1 MIDKKLSKEMRWRVV
16 VDICFFRIF
25 ARKKKNNM
33 VAFALYRLPYANE
46 YVRAVQHKGEVEE
59 LHRYTELNGKSG
71 YVMAPFSASA
81 DVPILLMHPDET
93 TTHNVNDEI
102 KRFNDLHESIA
113 VVENE
118 RQEQMERNRYAID
131 FANFHT
137 QIMNGTFRKI
147 VLARCKEIRTQENVN
162 AEMLFLKAC
171 ERYPRMFI
179 ALVSMPRSGTWMM
192 ATPEILLEGNGKQ
205 WRTMALAGTMKLK
218 DDLKDFDIPFG
229 DVSKTISWSAK
240 DIEEQRHVATYI
252 NEAIEQFTYD
262 YVEKGPYTCRAG
274 NLVHLR
280 SDFTFTLKEQE
291 RLGNFLHRLHP
302 TPAVCGLPKEDV
314 RRFILQNECTA
325 RRYYSGFTGILNPES
340 ETHLYVSLRCMEIK
354 DHVCVLHAGG
364 GLLRDSIEE
373 KEWEETEA
381 KMETMKELLE

>member
-1 MIDKKLSKEMRWRVV
+1 MSMIDEKLSKEMRWRVV

-171 ERYPRMFI
+171 ERYP
-179 ALVSMPRSGTWMM
+179 
-192 ATPEILLEGNGKQ
+192 
-205 WRTMALAGTMKLK
+205 
-218 DDLKDFDIPFG
+218 
-229 DVSKTISWSAK
+229 
-240 DIEEQRHVATYI
+240 HV
-252 NEAIEQFTYD
+252 
-262 YVEKGPYTCRAG
+262 
-274 NLVHLR
+274 H
-280 SDFTFTLKEQE
+280 
-291 RLGNFLHRLHP
+291 RLGEY
-302 TPAVCGLPKEDV
+302 APKRNVDDGNARNPLGRQRKAMAHDGFGWYDETE
-314 RRFILQNECTA
+314 RRFEGLRYSVW
-325 RRYYSGFTGILNPES
+325 RRFKDYLLVGKRHRGTTSCG
-340 ETHLYVSLRCMEIK
+340 YVYQ
-354 DHVCVLHAGG
+354 
-364 GLLRDSIEE
+364 
-373 KEWEETEA
+373 
-381 KMETMKELLE
+381 

>member
-1 MIDKKLSKEMRWRVV
+1 
-16 VDICFFRIF
+16 
-25 ARKKKNNM
+25 
-33 VAFALYRLPYANE
+33 
-46 YVRAVQHKGEVEE
+46 
-59 LHRYTELNGKSG
+59 
-71 YVMAPFSASA
+71 
-81 DVPILLMHPDET
+81 
-93 TTHNVNDEI
+93 
-102 KRFNDLHESIA
+102 
-113 VVENE
+113 
-118 RQEQMERNRYAID
+118 
-131 FANFHT
+131 
-137 QIMNGTFRKI
+137 
-147 VLARCKEIRTQENVN
+147 
-162 AEMLFLKAC
+162 
-171 ERYPRMFI
+171 
-179 ALVSMPRSGTWMM
+179 
-192 ATPEILLEGNGKQ
+192 
-205 WRTMALAGTMKLK
+205 
-218 DDLKDFDIPFG
+218 
-229 DVSKTISWSAK
+229 
-240 DIEEQRHVATYI
+240 
-252 NEAIEQFTYD
+252 
-262 YVEKGPYTCRAG
+262 VEKGPYTCRAG

>member
-1 MIDKKLSKEMRWRVV
+1 MTG
-16 VDICFFRIF
+16 
-25 ARKKKNNM
+25 
-33 VAFALYRLPYANE
+33 FALFRLPYAME
-46 YVRAVQHKGEVEE
+46 ATCIRQTTGEPTE
-59 LHRYTELNGKSG
+59 LEACQELNGRQG
-71 YVMAPFSASA
+71 FVVAPFE
-81 DVPILLMHPDET
+81 VKTGQPILLIQPDEVT
-93 TTHNVNDEI
+93 TI
-102 KRFNDLHESIA
+102 DLREGITGLQGAIPPLEAAPTAGGS
-113 VVENE
+113 
-118 RQEQMERNRYAID
+118 RDSYAID
-131 FANFHT
+131 FANFHA
-137 QIMNGTFRKI
+137 QLCMGTFQKI
-147 VLARCKEIRTQENVN
+147 VLARCADEPQTE
-162 AEMLFLKAC
+162 ALSPEALFMRAC

-314 RRFILQNECTA
+314 RRFILQNECTS